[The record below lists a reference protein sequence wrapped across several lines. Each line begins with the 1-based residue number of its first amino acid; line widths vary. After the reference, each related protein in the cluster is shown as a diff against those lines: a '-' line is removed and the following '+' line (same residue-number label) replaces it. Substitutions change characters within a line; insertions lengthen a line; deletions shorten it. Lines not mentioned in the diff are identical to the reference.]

1 MTEPVPLISMGD
13 LLRLTYAYIKIQ
25 APATRHAI
33 LEFAENCAD
42 EQLQLP
48 DGEQECPASS
58 EDDAMD
64 TVRQVDGVLV
74 GDIQNVSVFNWSAL
88 TNFFIVKS
96 KLIRSLGNES
106 LY

>member
-25 APATRHAI
+25 DPATRHAI

-48 DGEQECPASS
+48 DSEQECSVLS
-58 EDDAMD
+58 EDDAKVTAAD
-64 TVRQVDGVLV
+64 
-74 GDIQNVSVFNWSAL
+74 
-88 TNFFIVKS
+88 
-96 KLIRSLGNES
+96 E
-106 LY
+106 